1 MESDSEEIRGPLDEE
16 GDNMIDDPILFEVIK
31 NSLISSAREMSQAL
45 RRTAFSPN
53 IKERRDCSCALFDKD
68 GKLIAQSKD
77 IPVHLGAMPMSVKSC
92 IENVGKEL
100 SDGTMALVNDPYSG
114 GSHLPDLTLV
124 APLFFKGERVAFTAN
139 RAHHAD
145 IGGESPGSMPGLSTS
160 LEEEGVVIKP
170 RIVVRNNILQHTS
183 IEDILSSTLTPDERL
198 GDLSAQVAA
207 NHVGIKRLEDVANTY
222 GWSTLLRTFSE
233 LRTYSAARMKNAL
246 AEFKGK
252 SASFTDF
259 LDSDGAGRWE
269 IPISVNIEI
278 NEDGVV
284 VDFSGTSEQ
293 VNGNVN
299 CPIASTL
306 SSVYYVFIALF
317 GKDIPVNEGCWSV
330 IDVTVPAGSLL
341 NPKYP
346 AAVSAGNVET
356 SQRIVDT
363 TLGAMAEIAPD
374 LVPAASQGTMNNLT
388 IGGIDSR
395 SGKTFSFY
403 ETIGGGSG
411 ASRGNHG
418 TSGIHTHMTN
428 TLNTPIEALETEYP
442 LMVKKYSIRRG
453 TGGEGMWRGGDGIV
467 REIEIRSD
475 LYTISIQSERR
486 HLEPWGLEDGYNGES
501 GRNSLIYEGRIHS
514 LEAKSTVVAPRGAV
528 VRIETPGGGG
538 FGPPP
543 KVRK

>member
-1 MESDSEEIRGPLDEE
+1 
-16 GDNMIDDPILFEVIK
+16 MIDDPILFEVIK

-92 IENVGKEL
+92 IEYVGKDL
-100 SDGTMALVNDPYSG
+100 IDGTMALVNDPYSG

-124 APLFFKGERVAFTAN
+124 APLFFEGKRVAFTAN

-170 RIVVRNNILQHTS
+170 RIVVRDNILRIDS

-246 AEFKGK
+246 VEFKRK

-259 LDSDGAGRWE
+259 LDSDGAGRWG
-269 IPISVNIEI
+269 IPISVNLEI
-278 NEDGVV
+278 SDDGAL

-330 IDVTVPAGSLL
+330 IDVTVPDGSLL
-341 NPKYP
+341 NPRYP

-356 SQRIVDT
+356 SQRIVDA
-363 TLGAMAEIAPD
+363 TLGAMAKIAPD

-403 ETIGGGSG
+403 ETIGG
-411 ASRGNHG
+411 
-418 TSGIHTHMTN
+418 
-428 TLNTPIEALETEYP
+428 
-442 LMVKKYSIRRG
+442 
-453 TGGEGMWRGGDGIV
+453 
-467 REIEIRSD
+467 
-475 LYTISIQSERR
+475 
-486 HLEPWGLEDGYNGES
+486 
-501 GRNSLIYEGRIHS
+501 
-514 LEAKSTVVAPRGAV
+514 
-528 VRIETPGGGG
+528 
-538 FGPPP
+538 
-543 KVRK
+543 